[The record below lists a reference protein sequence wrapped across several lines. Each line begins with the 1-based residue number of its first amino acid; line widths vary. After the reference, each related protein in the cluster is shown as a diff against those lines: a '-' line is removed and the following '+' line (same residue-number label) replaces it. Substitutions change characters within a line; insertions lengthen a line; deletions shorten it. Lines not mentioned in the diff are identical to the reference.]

1 MEYWQCET
9 HPTMAR
15 HAKWHNAE
23 ISFWDES
30 GIRADAVH
38 GKTWG
43 TPPLVLQVPGQRQC
57 ISAAAAV
64 GAKGAFWFATY
75 ADALTG
81 ALFVDLLRRML
92 RRRRKPLQLILD
104 GLPATN
110 PSRSRNT
117 SQGDGKRIVHDPP
130 NYAPD
135 LTPDAWVWRHAMRIG
150 TACPAAEGRT
160 SGRSHHRATHRDGS
174 PPCTHPLILQASKSS
189 LYFCLLSRMG

>member
-1 MEYWQCET
+1 MQFT
-9 HPTMAR
+9 AR
-15 HAKWHNAE
+15 RGA
-23 ISFWDES
+23 
-30 GIRADAVH
+30 RA
-38 GKTWG
+38 
-43 TPPLVLQVPGQRQC
+43 PLVLQVPGQRQC

-135 LTPDAWVWRHAMRIG
+135 LTPDAWVWRHACVSAPPARLQKGERLADRI
-150 TACPAAEGRT
+150 TAPLTEMARRPAPI
-160 SGRSHHRATHRDGS
+160 RSFSR
-174 PPCTHPLILQASKSS
+174 HPRV
-189 LYFCLLSRMG
+189 LYISAC